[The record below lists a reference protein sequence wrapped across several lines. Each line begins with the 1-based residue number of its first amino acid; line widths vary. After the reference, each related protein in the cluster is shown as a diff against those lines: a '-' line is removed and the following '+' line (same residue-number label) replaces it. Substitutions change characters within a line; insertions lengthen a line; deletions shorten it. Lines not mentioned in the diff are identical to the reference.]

1 MLSRIFLSVGL
12 SDCRIWFWWVVLII
26 RYFPYEAF
34 ATFLFEDGAF
44 HLLGDGEGL
53 VDEGWDSGIRVK
65 S

>member
-26 RYFPYEAF
+26 RYFLYEAF

-44 HLLGDGEGL
+44 HLLGDGQSL
-53 VDEGWDSGIRVK
+53 VDEGRDGGYFMAF
-65 S
+65 

>member
-1 MLSRIFLSVGL
+1 M
-12 SDCRIWFWWVVLII
+12 VLII

-34 ATFLFEDGAF
+34 ATFFSYEALASPFLKDLSF